1 MHLQRLATTTLALL
15 LAACASTPHHPTRV
29 LPAADREVI
38 VMTAFIQVGK
48 PYRYGG
54 DGPDAFD
61 CSGLVRYAY
70 GKAGVRVPRTTAEL
84 YAGGEV
90 IDLAQAKPGDLL
102 FYRIDPDRRGPSH
115 VVFYLGDGQGIHAP
129 NARSSIRAV
138 NLDIPYFRE
147 RYLGARRWVQ

>member
-1 MHLQRLATTTLALL
+1 MQSIRLIAATLALL
-15 LAACASTPHHPTRV
+15 LAACASTPHHTSRQ
-29 LPAADREVI
+29 LPLADRDVI
-38 VMTAFIQVGK
+38 VMTAFAHVGK

-54 DGPDAFD
+54 DGPDTFD

-70 GKAGVRVPRTTAEL
+70 AKGGVRVPRTTADL

-90 IDLAQAKPGDLL
+90 IDRTDAKPGDLL
-102 FYRIDPDRRGPSH
+102 FYRIDPDKRGPSH
-115 VVFYLGDGQGIHAP
+115 VVFYLGDSQGIHAP